1 MGACLQFMVR
11 FIFLLFFAVTA
22 LISAQAQNL
31 GFQLSGGRK
40 KVHIPIEIHNNL
52 VVIPVVLNDAL
63 PLKFILDTGV
73 RTTILTQKTFTD
85 ILNLPY
91 ARKYTISGPGGEN
104 AVEAFVTNN
113 VSLELP
119 GVSGRGH
126 AMLVLGQD
134 YLELR
139 NYLGT
144 DVHGILGYELFSRFI
159 IQIDYEKRML
169 TLMLPEKFHK
179 TRKFEALPITIED
192 TKPYINASV
201 SFENGKTLKG
211 KLLMDSGASHGLML
225 DPASDKTIQVPS
237 NAVSSLIGRGLGGE
251 IVGKVGRVKSISFG
265 SFRLDRAIANFP
277 DPNSYIDSIKIGN
290 VFRNGALGGEIL
302 SRFVVIFNFPAEKVY
317 LKKNSAFKKNF
328 YYNLSGITLKAKGS
342 QLTTFEVTEV
352 REKSPSQQSGI
363 RPGDIILTLNGVPA
377 GNFDLNMMNGLL
389 NSKPGKRIR
398 LELMRNGEKYRAD
411 IELTDPI

>member
-1 MGACLQFMVR
+1 MIRSLLILFLGVLSFMSLQG
-11 FIFLLFFAVTA
+11 
-22 LISAQAQNL
+22 QNL
-31 GFQLSGGRK
+31 GFQLAGGKK

-52 VVIPVVLNDAL
+52 IVVPVVLNDAL

-91 ARKYTISGPGGEN
+91 SRKYTISGPGGAN
-104 AVEAFVTNN
+104 LVEAYVTNN

-159 IQIDYEKRML
+159 IQIDYEKRIL
-169 TLMLPEKFHK
+169 TLMLPEKFHRG
-179 TRKFEALPITIED
+179 RKYQALPITIED
-192 TKPYINASV
+192 TKPYVMANV
-201 SFENGKTLKG
+201 VFQNGKSLNA

-225 DPASDKTIQVPS
+225 EPTSDSNIQVPA

-251 IVGKVGRVKSISFG
+251 IVGKVGRIESISIGNFK
-265 SFRLDRAIANFP
+265 LDRAIANFP
-277 DPNSYIDSIKIGN
+277 DPNSYSDSIKMGN
-290 VFRNGALGGEIL
+290 VFRNGAIGGEIL
-302 SRFVVIFNFPAEKVY
+302 SRFVVVFNFPAEKVY
-317 LKKNSAFKKNF
+317 LKKNSSFKKNF

-342 QLTTFEVTEV
+342 QLTTFEVMEV
-352 REKSPSQQSGI
+352 RDKSPSKLSGI
-363 RPGDIILTLNGVPA
+363 RPGDIILTLNGIPA
-377 GNFDLNMMNGLL
+377 QNLDLNQMNGLL

-398 LELMRNGEKYRAD
+398 LELNRNGERLKMD
-411 IELTDPI
+411 IELRDPI